1 LSNTHGF
8 TMPKGRMGL
17 GLLVGLIA
25 ALALT
30 LLPGVADAKG
40 KGKKKGHQLTVMT
53 RNLYL
58 GADLSPVLN
67 APGIGQAIDAGGE
80 VVNQV
85 HATKFPSVR
94 AASLAAEIK
103 KRKPDIV
110 GLQEASWWRSGPVNL
125 DPNAVTNP
133 TASTTDPLGG
143 DFITELLNQLN
154 KGKKKGKKGS
164 AAATKKGKK
173 KKGGVQY
180 VLAVVKTEFDAEL
193 PVDDDPS
200 GGEPL
205 FGADHNERLTMRD
218 AILVRKGVGIKFKN
232 PTSGTFNTL
241 LRVTLAGFLNVDVT
255 RGWTAID
262 VKARGRSFHFVNTH
276 LEAFDSSGSNT
287 TNQGT
292 TLGRGD
298 IRAAQASQ
306 LVGPGGAAN
315 STGPVILLGDM
326 NSDDDTVQPNGDRN
340 AYMALT
346 AGGFT
351 ERSTANPLSCC
362 LNDPFLVGG
371 PNSINDFDHQV
382 DHVLANKNKIKF
394 VKGFVDGRA
403 PVNGLYPSDHAALTS
418 VLKIK

>member
-1 LSNTHGF
+1 LSNAHGF
-8 TMPKGRMGL
+8 SSRGRSGL
-17 GLLVGLIA
+17 GLVLGLIA
-25 ALALT
+25 VLMLA
-30 LLPGVADAKG
+30 LLPGVADAKA
-40 KGKKKGHQLTVMT
+40 KGKKKGQKLTVMT

-58 GADLSPVLN
+58 GADLTPALQANN
-67 APGIGQAIDAGGE
+67 ADQAIDAGGE
-80 VVNQV
+80 IVNQV

-103 KRKPDIV
+103 KRKPDLV
-110 GLQEASWWRSGPVNL
+110 GLQEAAWWRTGPV
-125 DPNAVTNP
+125 DINAALGTPV
-133 TASTTDPLGG
+133 ASQTDPLGG
-143 DFITELLNQLN
+143 DFLTDLLTQLN
-154 KGKKKGKKGS
+154 KGSKKGKKGS
-164 AAATKKGKK
+164 ASAAKKGKK
-173 KKGGVQY
+173 KGGVRY
-180 VLAVVKTEFDAEL
+180 VLAVVKPEFDFEL
-193 PVDDDPS
+193 PVNDNGQGS
-200 GGEPL
+200 GL
-205 FGADHNERLTMRD
+205 AGADHNERLTMRD

-232 PTSGTFNTL
+232 PTSGTYNTL
-241 LRVTLAGFLNVDVT
+241 LRESLAGGLRNVDVT

-276 LEAFDSSGSNT
+276 LEAFDSQGTNQ

-292 TLGRGD
+292 SLGKGD
-298 IRAAQASQ
+298 IRAAQAAQ

-315 STGPVILLGDM
+315 STRPVILLGDM
-326 NSDDDTVQPNGDRN
+326 NSDDDTVANNGDRN
-340 AYMALT
+340 AYNALL

-382 DHVLANKNKIKF
+382 DHVLANKNKIRF

-418 VLKIK
+418 VLTIK